1 MTTIKH
7 ANILH
12 RDLKLQNI
20 MIHFTNLEPQKILD
34 PNFDLNKY
42 VRNCP
47 FDENLVCKITDLG
60 ISRKLEVDQLAGSS
74 CGTIT
79 FMAPEVLGGNLYGHK
94 ADVWSFGVL
103 FFQMITGFLP
113 FDGDNMIDFIE
124 KLKQG
129 KY

>member
-1 MTTIKH
+1 
-7 ANILH
+7 
-12 RDLKLQNI
+12 
-20 MIHFTNLEPQKILD
+20 
-34 PNFDLNKY
+34 
-42 VRNCP
+42 
-47 FDENLVCKITDLG
+47 
-60 ISRKLEVDQLAGSS
+60 
-74 CGTIT
+74 
-79 FMAPEVLGGNLYGHK
+79 MAPEVLGGNLYGHK